1 MRSIDISRFSSL
13 YSLRR
18 LSEEDAEAVAEIAR
32 ENPAFASYGVEE
44 VRRDLCL
51 LPPGK
56 EIEEKYYLGYFDRD
70 ALVGVLDFI
79 DGYPEADTAYIGL
92 FMLAKFE
99 QGRKIGTTLI
109 EALAC
114 YCRELGYKRLLLG
127 YEKANP
133 QAAGF
138 WTSLDFESVREVPQ
152 KDGIIVVAER
162 RIERENKMGSF
173 SRHLLEQCRLH
184 PSMQPRDALK
194 MCYQA
199 AYGAEHGLSDPA
211 AARKYLRAEF
221 STLCFQGNERLYELI
236 SPALCRINLRAWRRK
251 GLKWQWLY
259 NMFAAAKGSGSIE
272 EYFAAVRECA
282 EGEKLPFSLEAWEAE
297 LAAWDGKP
305 VSHSEEYRAAEEPA
319 YRIAPAKYINA
330 LRVLEEM
337 AEHKDGCV
345 VAIDGR
351 SNSGKSSLAKDLE
364 EITGAG
370 LVHMDDFLMPAGRG
384 TVERLG
390 LPGGNIAYD
399 LFKEEVLSALRTGKA
414 FSHRFFDDHK
424 INFKKKKRVKASPY
438 RIVEGSFSQHSY
450 FGEYMDIRVFMT
462 VDKAEQRMRVVE
474 RDGERLAPSYF
485 GIWIPMEE
493 EYFSFFELD
502 KKADVLIVT

>member
-1 MRSIDISRFSSL
+1 MKSIDISRFSSL
-13 YSLRR
+13 YELRR
-18 LSEEDAEAVAEIAR
+18 LSEKDAEAVAEIAKG
-32 ENPAFASYGVEE
+32 NSAFESYGVDE
-44 VRRDLCL
+44 VLRDLTL

-56 EIEEKYYLGYFDRD
+56 GMEEKYYLGYFEKDEM
-70 ALVGVLDFI
+70 VGVLDFI

-92 FMLAKFE
+92 FMLAKYE
-99 QGRKIGTTLI
+99 QGKKIGTSLI

-114 YCRELGYKRLLLG
+114 YCRELGYNRLLLG

-138 WTSLDFESVREVPQ
+138 WESLDFESIREIPQ
-152 KDGIIVVAER
+152 EDGIIVVAER
-162 RIERENKMGSF
+162 SLVRENRMGSF
-173 SRHLLEQCRLH
+173 SRHLLEQCRIH

-199 AYGAEHGLSDPA
+199 AFGAEHGLGDPA
-211 AARKYLRAEF
+211 AARKYLRTEF
-221 STLCFQGNERLYELI
+221 SALRFRGAEPLYELI
-236 SPALCRINLRAWRRK
+236 SPSLCRINLRPWRRR

-272 EYFAAVRECA
+272 EYFTAVREYA
-282 EGEKLPFSLEAWEAE
+282 KAEKLPFSLEDWEAE
-297 LAAWDGKP
+297 LDAWDGKP
-305 VSHSEEYRAAEEPA
+305 VSHSEAYRQAEEPA
-319 YRIAPAKYINA
+319 YRIAPASFINA
-330 LRVLEEM
+330 LRVLEKM
-337 AEHKDGCV
+337 AEYKDGCV

-351 SNSGKSSLAKDLE
+351 SNSGKSSLAKVLA

-370 LVHMDDFLMPAGRG
+370 IIHMDDFLMPAGKG

-399 LFKEEVLSALRTGKA
+399 LFKDEVLSNIRSPKA
-414 FSHRFFDDHK
+414 FSHRYFNNHRID
-424 INFKKKKRVKASPY
+424 FKKKKRVKASPY

-450 FGEYMDIRVFMT
+450 FGSYMDIKVFMT

-474 RDGERLAPSYF
+474 RDGEALAPSYF

-493 EYFSFFELD
+493 EYFNFFKLD
-502 KKADVLIVT
+502 EKADILIVT

>member
-1 MRSIDISRFSSL
+1 MKNIDIGRFSSA
-13 YSLRR
+13 YELRR
-18 LSEEDAEAVAEIAR
+18 LSEKDAEAVVEIA
-32 ENPAFASYGVEE
+32 EGNPSFASYGLEE
-44 VRRDLCL
+44 VRRDMGL

-56 EIEEKYYLGYFDRD
+56 EMEEKYYLGYFEKDEM
-70 ALVGVLDFI
+70 VGVLDFI
-79 DGYPEADTAYIGL
+79 DGYPEADTGYIGL
-92 FMLAKFE
+92 FMLSKYE

-127 YEKANP
+127 YDKANP

-138 WTSLDFESVREVPQ
+138 WESLGFESVREIPQ
-152 KDGIIVVAER
+152 KEDIIVVAER
-162 RIERENKMGSF
+162 SLLRENRFGSF
-173 SRHLLEQCRLH
+173 TRHLLGQCRLH

-199 AYGAEHGLSDPA
+199 AFGAEHGLGDPA
-211 AARKYLRAEF
+211 AARKYLRGEF
-221 STLCFQGNERLYELI
+221 SALQFKKPEPLYELI
-236 SPALCRINLRAWRRK
+236 SPSLCRINLRTWRRR

-272 EYFAAVRECA
+272 EYFAVVRECA
-282 EGEKLPFSLEAWEAE
+282 LSGKLPFSPEEWEAE
-297 LAAWDGKP
+297 LDAWDGKP
-305 VSHSEEYRAAEEPA
+305 VSHSEAYREAEEPA
-319 YRIAPAKYINA
+319 YRIAPTSFINA
-330 LRVLEEM
+330 IRVLEEM
-337 AEHKDGCV
+337 AEFKDGCV

-351 SNSGKSSLAKDLE
+351 SNSGKSSLARDLE

-370 LVHMDDFLMPAGRG
+370 VIHMDDFLMPAGKG

-399 LFKEEVLSALRTGKA
+399 LFKSEVLSSIRSPKA
-414 FSHRFFDDHK
+414 FSHRYFNNHK
-424 INFKKKKRVKASPY
+424 IDFKKKKRVKASPY

-450 FGEYMDIRVFMT
+450 FGEYMDIKVFMT

-474 RDGERLAPSYF
+474 RDGEELAPSYF

-493 EYFSFFELD
+493 EYFSFFRLNE
-502 KKADVLIVT
+502 KADVLIVT